1 MTVAAPAA
9 SSAASAA
16 APRAGAAAEPR
27 DGNAMPTG
35 FDSQLHAARQR
46 HETDGTN
53 DASGG
58 QQDEREPTP
67 AARSPN
73 DPSATTAPAAK
84 PVATAPAAVPAPV
97 QTPPTDVAAA
107 DEPAPRRES
116 GDEPAPAV
124 ADAMLALLGSSL
136 AGVWPPVAG
145 GAVVAAGV
153 PSSSGKGAASDAR
166 AAALLQLALPTSPT
180 AAPVNVVPLA
190 ASMLA
195 PTQAAAPVVDASD
208 KQAAQA
214 PAAVLPPPPAAA
226 APLAVHQLQLPTPPT
241 NPSFAQDLGQQVAW
255 LSGQNVKQ
263 ARIRL
268 HPEELGSLDV
278 SVSVS
283 HGRVDV
289 VFSAQHAAAVPA
301 VQQSLPLL
309 DQMLARHGLSLG
321 HTEVGQ
327 HDRGDRRGHAGDGG
341 GALEEI
347 ADVHGTT
354 PVTLAR
360 IGLLDA
366 FA

>member
-1 MTVAAPAA
+1 MTVSAPAA
-9 SSAASAA
+9 PNAASAA
-16 APRAGAAAEPR
+16 ASRAAAEPR
-27 DGNAMPTG
+27 DGNATPTG

-46 HETDGTN
+46 QEPDSAN
-53 DASGG
+53 EASGG
-58 QQDEREPTP
+58 QQDERQPTS
-67 AARSPN
+67 AARSPR
-73 DPSATTAPAAK
+73 DPSAAAVPAAK
-84 PVATAPAAVPAPV
+84 P
-97 QTPPTDVAAA
+97 DVAAA
-107 DEPAPRRES
+107 VPVPVPVQVELADVTAADGSAPRREP

-145 GAVVAAGV
+145 GARAVAGAP
-153 PSSSGKGAASDAR
+153 PSGGKGATGDAQ
-166 AAALLQLALPTSPT
+166 AAAMLQLAVAASPA
-180 AAPVNVVPLA
+180 AAPVNVTPLVA
-190 ASMLA
+190 NTLA
-195 PTQAAAPVVDASD
+195 PVAPPAADALD
-208 KQAAQA
+208 KQTGPAHAA
-214 PAAVLPPPPAAA
+214 AAVLSAPPAAA
-226 APLAVHQLQLPTPPT
+226 APLAAHQLQLPTPPT
-241 NPSFAQDLGQQVAW
+241 NPSFAQDLGQQLVW

-321 HTEVGQ
+321 HAEVGQ
-327 HDRGDRRGHAGDGG
+327 HDRGDRRGHAGGGG

-347 ADVHGTT
+347 ADIHGAA
-354 PVTLAR
+354 PMTLAR

>member
-1 MTVAAPAA
+1 VT
-9 SSAASAA
+9 
-16 APRAGAAAEPR
+16 
-27 DGNAMPTG
+27 
-35 FDSQLHAARQR
+35 LHLA
-46 HETDGTN
+46 
-53 DASGG
+53 
-58 QQDEREPTP
+58 
-67 AARSPN
+67 
-73 DPSATTAPAAK
+73 
-84 PVATAPAAVPAPV
+84 ATASPA
-97 QTPPTDVAAA
+97 
-107 DEPAPRRES
+107 
-116 GDEPAPAV
+116 
-124 ADAMLALLGSSL
+124 
-136 AGVWPPVAG
+136 
-145 GAVVAAGV
+145 
-153 PSSSGKGAASDAR
+153 
-166 AAALLQLALPTSPT
+166 

-195 PTQAAAPVVDASD
+195 PAQAAPSAADALD

-214 PAAVLPPPPAAA
+214 PAAAVLPPPPAAA
-226 APLAVHQLQLPTPPT
+226 APSVAHQLQLPTPPT
-241 NPSFAQDLGQQVAW
+241 SPLFAQDLGQQVAW

-321 HTEVGQ
+321 HAEVGQ
-327 HDRGDRRGHAGDGG
+327 HDRGDRRGHAGGGG

-347 ADVHGTT
+347 ADVHGAA

>member
-1 MTVAAPAA
+1 MTVSAPAA
-9 SSAASAA
+9 PSAASAA
-16 APRAGAAAEPR
+16 ASRAAVEPR
-27 DGNAMPTG
+27 DGNATPTG

-46 HETDGTN
+46 QEPDSAN
-53 DASGG
+53 EASGG
-58 QQDEREPTP
+58 QQDERQPTS
-67 AARSPN
+67 AARSPR
-73 DPSATTAPAAK
+73 DPSAAAVPAAK
-84 PVATAPAAVPAPV
+84 P
-97 QTPPTDVAAA
+97 DVAAA
-107 DEPAPRRES
+107 VPVPVPVQAELADVTAADGSAPRREP

-145 GAVVAAGV
+145 GARAVAGAP
-153 PSSSGKGAASDAR
+153 PSGGKGATGDAQ
-166 AAALLQLALPTSPT
+166 AAAMLQLAVAASPA
-180 AAPVNVVPLA
+180 AAPVNIVPLA

-195 PTQAAAPVVDASD
+195 PAQAVPSAADALN

-214 PAAVLPPPPAAA
+214 HAAAAVLPAPPAAA
-226 APLAVHQLQLPTPPT
+226 APPAVHQLQLPTSPT
-241 NPSFAQDLGQQVAW
+241 SPSFAQDLGQQLVW

-321 HTEVGQ
+321 HAEVGQ
-327 HDRGDRRGHAGDGG
+327 HDRGDRRGHAGGG

-347 ADVHGTT
+347 ADIHGAAPMT
-354 PVTLAR
+354 VAR

>member
-1 MTVAAPAA
+1 MTVAAPAVPSVA
-9 SSAASAA
+9 STAASRAA
-16 APRAGAAAEPR
+16 AAAEPR
-27 DGNAMPTG
+27 DGNAAPAA
-35 FDSQLHAARQR
+35 FDSQLHAARQQ
-46 HETDGTN
+46 HEPASAN
-53 DASGG
+53 DASGE
-58 QQDEREPTP
+58 QQDERQPTS

-73 DPSATTAPAAK
+73 DPSAAAAPAAK
-84 PVATAPAAVPAPV
+84 PLAPAPATVPAPV
-97 QTPPTDVAAA
+97 QAELADMTAA
-107 DEPAPRRES
+107 DEPAPRREP
-116 GDEPAPAV
+116 GDEPAPAA
-124 ADAMLALLGSSL
+124 ADAMLALLGSPL
-136 AGVWPPVAG
+136 VVAWPPA
-145 GAVVAAGV
+145 ATAAAG
-153 PSSSGKGAASDAR
+153 PAAPPPGGKGATGDAR
-166 AAALLQLALPTSPT
+166 AAAMLQLAAAAGPA
-180 AAPVNVVPLA
+180 AAPVNAAPLGTVV
-190 ASMLA
+190 LA
-195 PTQAAAPVVDASD
+195 PAQAAAPAAEGPD
-208 KQAAQA
+208 KQAAPA
-214 PAAVLPPPPAAA
+214 HAAAVLPPPPAAA
-226 APLAVHQLQLPTPPT
+226 APPAIHQLQLPTPPT

-255 LSGQNVKQ
+255 LSGQHVKQ

-327 HDRGDRRGHAGDGG
+327 HDRGDRRGHAADGG
-341 GALEEI
+341 RALEEI
-347 ADVHGTT
+347 ADAHGAA